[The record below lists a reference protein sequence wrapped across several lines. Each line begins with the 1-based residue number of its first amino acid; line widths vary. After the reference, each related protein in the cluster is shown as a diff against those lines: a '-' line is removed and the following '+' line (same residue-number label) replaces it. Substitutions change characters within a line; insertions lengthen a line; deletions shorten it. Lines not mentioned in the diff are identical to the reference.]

1 MIFEEQSV
9 QLINPAH
16 DNQLALMVEPLEQ
29 NEHLTAVRRNPFY
42 SAIWIKKGEG
52 RFRVDLADWPFSD
65 NSMLFFT
72 PYQPFNLHPE
82 GVIEGVALHFH
93 SDFFCIE
100 KHKKE
105 VACNGVLFNNLY
117 EPPSVFVDDGAR
129 NEFEGILN
137 SMVVEMKAGEFAQTE
152 MLVTWL
158 KLFLIKASRL
168 KVQQSPQALADVAG
182 DKEPFLLARLK
193 DHIEAH
199 YRSKHTPAD
208 YAELLH
214 ITPKTLGKLVK
225 THWNRT
231 PTAIIQERILVEAKR
246 ELYLTNKSV
255 KEIAWELGF
264 GDEFYFSRLFKK
276 NVQVSPQVYRETVG
290 MGRG

>member
-1 MIFEEQSV
+1 MIFEENTV

-16 DNQLALMVEPLEQ
+16 NNQLALMVESFNRNNQFEGVQ
-29 NEHLTAVRRNPFY
+29 RNPHY
-42 SAIWIKKGEG
+42 SAIWVKSGAGK
-52 RFRVDLADWPFSD
+52 FRVDLAEWDFEE

-72 PYQPFNLHPE
+72 PYQPFSVHPE
-82 GVIEGVALHFH
+82 GIFEGVALHFH

-117 EPPSVFVDDGAR
+117 QPPFIRVDNAAR
-129 NEFEGILN
+129 QEFESIVG
-137 SMVVEMKAGEFAQTE
+137 SMIAEMKAGEFAQTE

-168 KVQQSPQALADVAG
+168 KVQQSPEVLADVAG

-199 YRSKHTPAD
+199 YRAKHTPAE

-246 ELYLTNKSV
+246 ELYLTNKTV

-276 NVQVSPQVYRETVG
+276 NIQVSPLVYRETVG